1 MLVTGRELYSFNAGT
16 MSGRAATASLTGGT
30 VPEISPDDA
39 ARLGIV
45 DAGRASVRSR
55 YGETVLSCRISER
68 LQPGM
73 VFATFS
79 DPALP
84 VNNLTGP
91 GRDPETH
98 TPEYKVTAVSVECAE
113 HDSGSN
119 GCPGRV
125 EGPYG
130 GLTVS
135 PYVSDRR
142 HPRLVRIK
150 EES

>member
-1 MLVTGRELYSFNAGT
+1 MVPVGPKEGESFYRSTDQAAPTGAGRGRELYSFNAGT

-73 VFATFS
+73 RVTTFS

-98 TPEYKVTAVSVECAE
+98 TPKYKVRPSASNAPSMTRGPTAARE
-113 HDSGSN
+113 
-119 GCPGRV
+119 GRR
-125 EGPYG
+125 
-130 GLTVS
+130 T
-135 PYVSDRR
+135 
-142 HPRLVRIK
+142 
-150 EES
+150 